1 MNQKFILLSFFIALF
16 LTAGIQAQDQTIKL
30 WHDKIPGAVTA
41 NRSNKAVEPT
51 GAGCID
57 GIHDPE
63 LDVFLPKQGTGN
75 GTAVLICPGGGYRVV
90 CVRKEGY
97 DIAEWMAAQGITVFV
112 LKYRLPSDAI
122 MKDKTIG
129 PLQDAQRAIRLIRQ
143 NAAKWNIDNEKVG
156 VMGFSAGGHLAS
168 TLSTHFN
175 EKVYEKAEGVS
186 VRPSF
191 SILIY
196 PVISFDEKFTHM
208 GSRENLIG
216 KSPAPEKVQLYSNEL
231 QVNKETPPAFLVHAT
246 DDKVVPVQ
254 NSLRYYEALEKNGV
268 PAELHI
274 YQRGGHGFALGRE
287 GTEKGWPEACL
298 NWMRSWG
305 WL

>member
-1 MNQKFILLSFFIALF
+1 MNLKLTLFGF
-16 LTAGIQAQDQTIKL
+16 LTAFLITTNAQAQDQTIKL
-30 WHDKIPGAVTA
+30 WPDKIPGAIT
-41 NRSNKAVEPT
+41 SYKTNKVIEPT

-57 GIHDPE
+57 SIYNPE
-63 LDVFLPKQGTGN
+63 LDVFLPKLGNGN

-90 CVRKEGY
+90 CMRKEGY

-112 LKYRLPSDAI
+112 LKYRLPSDSI

-129 PLQDAQRAIRLIRQ
+129 PLQDAQRAMRLIRQ
-143 NAAKWNIDNEKVG
+143 NAVKWNIDTARVG

-175 EKVYEKAEGVS
+175 EKVYEKAGEES
-186 VRPSF
+186 ARPAF

-196 PVISFDEKFTHM
+196 PVISFDEKITHM
-208 GSRENLIG
+208 GSRVNLIG
-216 KSPAPEKVQLYSNEL
+216 NNPSPEKIEHYSNEL
-231 QVNKETPPAFLVHAT
+231 QVTKETPPAFLVHAT

-274 YQRGGHGFALGRE
+274 YQRGAHGFALGRE

-298 NWMRSWG
+298 NWMRTWG